1 MITEEVTASIE
12 ELIQKRIIEVKLN
25 ILTYVKA
32 LFFSLSKSILILK
45 ICTMGVIFIWVVI
58 TF

>member
-25 ILTYVKA
+25 IKTYVKA
-32 LFFSLSKSILILK
+32 LFSSLSKSILIK
-45 ICTMGVIFIWVVI
+45 ICTMEVIFSWVVI